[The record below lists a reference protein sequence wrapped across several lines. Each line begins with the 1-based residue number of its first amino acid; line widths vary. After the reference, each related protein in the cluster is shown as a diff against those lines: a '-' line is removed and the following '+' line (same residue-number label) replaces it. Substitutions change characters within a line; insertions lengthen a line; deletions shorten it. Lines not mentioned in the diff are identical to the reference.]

1 MSDQPKTFTLAE
13 ATTRPLTSAPVLK
26 PTTLTGQ
33 MEQVDVVWTSDDEK
47 LVYGL
52 WECEPG
58 TFTSFR
64 DGYHET
70 ATILAGSATITADDG
85 TVIEAKPGT
94 MLSTPAGWKGTWVC
108 HEKIRKVFNLIYL

>member
-1 MSDQPKTFTLAE
+1 MSTPTFSMQE
-13 ATTRPLTSAPVLK
+13 IVTRPMQGEPVLK
-26 PTTLTGQ
+26 ATTLTGQ
-33 MEQVDVVWTSDDEK
+33 MEQVDVVWESEDGK
-47 LVYGL
+47 LVYGV

-70 ATILAGSATITADDG
+70 ATIVAGSATITAEDG

-94 MLSTPAGWKGTWVC
+94 MLSTPEGWKGTWVC
-108 HEKIRKVFNLIYL
+108 HERIRKVFNLMYI

>member
-1 MSDQPKTFTLAE
+1 MQDIV
-13 ATTRPLTSAPVLK
+13 TRPMQGEPVLK
-26 PTTLTGQ
+26 TTTLTGQ
-33 MEQVDVVWTSDDEK
+33 SERVDVVWESEDGK

-70 ATILAGSATITADDG
+70 ATIISGSATITAEDG

-94 MLSTPAGWKGTWVC
+94 MLSTPEGWKGTWVC
-108 HEKIRKVFNLIYL
+108 HETIRKVFNLMYL

>member
-1 MSDQPKTFTLAE
+1 MTNQPPTFTFEDAANHKLQSE
-13 ATTRPLTSAPVLK
+13 PVLK

-33 MEQVDVVWTSDDEK
+33 MESIDMIWVSEDGKYEFGV
-47 LVYGL
+47 

-70 ATILAGSATITADDG
+70 ATIVKGSATITAEDG

-94 MLSTPAGWKGTWVC
+94 MLGTPAGWKGTWVC
-108 HEKIRKVFNLIYL
+108 HEPIRKVFNIMNL

>member
-1 MSDQPKTFTLAE
+1 M
-13 ATTRPLTSAPVLK
+13 TTPTYFLEDAFNRPMTSEPVLK

-33 MEQVDVVWTSDDEK
+33 MEQIDIVWTSEDGK

-58 TFTSFR
+58 TFTANR

-70 ATILAGSATITADDG
+70 ATIVAGRATITAEDG
-85 TVIEAKPGT
+85 TVIEAVPGT
-94 MLSTPAGWKGTWVC
+94 MLSTPEGWKATWVC
-108 HEKIRKVFNLIYL
+108 HERIRKVFNLIYV

>member
-1 MSDQPKTFTLAE
+1 MSNQPNTFTLAD
-13 ATTRPLTSAPVLK
+13 AATRPLASEPVLK

-33 MEQVDVVWTSDDEK
+33 MEQVDVVWESADGK
-47 LVYGL
+47 FVYGL

-70 ATILAGSATITADDG
+70 ATILAGSATITAEDG
-85 TVIEAKPGT
+85 TVIEAKAGT
-94 MLSTPAGWKGTWVC
+94 MLSTPEGWRGTWVC
-108 HEKIRKVFNLIYL
+108 HEKIRKAFNLIYI